1 MSPETNITGY
11 CRTCG
16 KALEESDAVSAE
28 GSLYCAEHAPQAQV
42 AASAPHPVHSPAS
55 PYGAGQ
61 PPPLPTGDSHVSPP
75 LAFVLGFIPGVG
87 AVYNGQYA
95 KGLMHVVI
103 FGSIISILSSGA
115 ARGFEPLFGLMIPT
129 FVFYMAFEAYHTAK
143 KRREGEAID
152 EFSGLV
158 RSQGAQ
164 QRFPMAPVLLI
175 AFGVLFLL
183 DNLDVLKIGRLL
195 RYWPALLIVL
205 GVYMLYERITETKH
219 E

>member
-1 MSPETNITGY
+1 MSSETNITGY

-16 KALEESDAVSAE
+16 KALEEGNAVATE
-28 GSLYCAEHAPQAQV
+28 GSLYCAEHAPPAQAE
-42 AASAPHPVHSPAS
+42 SPAPSFHAPAS
-55 PYGAGQ
+55 PYGTSQ
-61 PPPLPTGDSHVSPP
+61 PPPLPAVDSRVSPP

-115 ARGFEPLFGLMIPT
+115 AHGFEPLFGLMIPT

-143 KRREGEAID
+143 KRREGESVD

-158 RSQGAQ
+158 RANGVRP
-164 QRFPMAPVLLI
+164 RFPVAPVLLI

-183 DNLDVLKIGRLL
+183 DNLDLLRIGRLL
-195 RYWPALLIVL
+195 RYWPALLIAL
-205 GVYMLYERITETKH
+205 GLYLLYERITETKH
-219 E
+219 EQ